1 MASSIDTY
9 FADQGLPLLLEMQG
23 VSITY
28 TPAGGSAATVTA
40 LVGKEVSQEIEAIGQ
55 GDRTKKI
62 TRSVTVAVADVTGG
76 INATVTID
84 SVQYEVDSITDAEA
98 GYVTLSLVRDAA
110 MEKARKQFRGHR

>member
-1 MASSIDTY
+1 MPSTIDDY
-9 FADQGLPLLLEMQG
+9 FADQGLPLLLELQG

-28 TPAGGSAATVTA
+28 TPAGGSGSSVTA
-40 LVGKEVSQEIEAIGQ
+40 LVGKEISQEIEAQGQ

-62 TRSVTVAVADVTGG
+62 TRSVTCEAAAITGG

-84 SVQYEVDSITDAEA
+84 SVEYEVDSIAEAEA
-98 GYVTLSLVRDAA
+98 GYVALSLVRDAA